1 MGGSGENI
9 LTRREVGAEG
19 TGATSDALSR
29 GESAGSTS
37 PGGRR
42 GAAVVAAVIFGAAAV
57 AAVPV
62 VIVFAAVVVVAERKD
77 LLGLE

>member
-9 LTRREVGAEG
+9 LTRREVGTKG

-29 GESAGSTS
+29 GESAGSAS
-37 PGGRR
+37 PGAGRR
-42 GAAVVAAVIFGAAAV
+42 EADAVVIFGAAAV

-62 VIVFAAVVVVAERKD
+62 VIVVAAVVVVAERKV